1 MVKIGLSYYERR
13 IKLHELENLCAEKRG
28 EIESKM
34 LDIYHGLW
42 YDYLTELRYNHNHDS
57 KGRFCSGGGSGS
69 AQGSYH
75 DPENAPIKITDE
87 AINSVPE
94 FTEFDTPEQNAAVRE
109 ACKAVLQ
116 EVKESKLNTE
126 ALALIDISSNKFEV
140 HKGEEGEGTVP
151 AKSLDKPFISVHNH
165 PSGGTFSVSDIERFY
180 DSNNCKAIVVISNDG
195 KSAYVMSKTLNYAS
209 YDFFPYIR
217 KYFNETG
224 CNNAKSYNEF
234 LKGAEKYGVKY
245 TSKSN

>member
-13 IKLHELENLCAEKRG
+13 IKLHELENLCAENRG

-34 LDIYHGLW
+34 LDIYHSLW

-57 KGRFCSGGGSGS
+57 KGRFCSGGGSGA

-126 ALALIDISSNKFEV
+126 ALALIDISTNKFEV

-151 AKSLDKPFISVHNH
+151 AKSLNKPFISVHNH
-165 PSGGTFSVSDIERFY
+165 PSGKTFSIRDIKLFHQSD
-180 DSNNCKAIVVISNDG
+180 NCKGIVVIANDS
-195 KSAYVMSKTLNYAS
+195 KTAYVMMKTKDYVSHEFL
-209 YDFFPYIR
+209 PYIM
-217 KYFNETG
+217 KKEMGYSQYKSNNEL
-224 CNNAKSYNEF
+224 F
-234 LKGAEKYGVKY
+234 KGAEKYGVKY
-245 TSKSN
+245 IERHN